1 MPSSKQIASVGCLL
15 FTLGA
20 PGSHGFAFAPQRTTT
35 KSLAPF
41 FKSVEPRISP
51 VGISSRRAGA
61 ADFGALH
68 ASLSPEND
76 RDSEIERLRSM
87 AAKLRAEAAALEAE
101 QAEVQARAVAS
112 SFAKFDLNQ
121 DGQITMA
128 ELKEG
133 LESILKTELSEKR
146 VQKLLENF
154 DTSGDGALQLDEFV
168 TVEQLRNK
176 LEALARDEKQAALE
190 LKKKAKIEEEALQFL
205 QAQMEIL
212 NDRAPTGTDKLL
224 SILPYLFPLLDGLQ
238 FARFLVLGNPENPI
252 SIAIGLL
259 YALYRSIPF
268 GGFIAFLALNLL
280 SGNPSINRLIR
291 FNMQQ
296 AIYLDIALFFPG
308 LLAGLYA
315 LVGSGL
321 GLQLPQSV
329 TELGT
334 DAVFF
339 SMVALV
345 GYAVVSSLLGVT
357 PDKIPF
363 ISNAVSQRMPSIDM
377 FDASG
382 RFLGSSRGETDENE
396 KDKKDS

>member
-1 MPSSKQIASVGCLL
+1 
-15 FTLGA
+15 
-20 PGSHGFAFAPQRTTT
+20 
-35 KSLAPF
+35 
-41 FKSVEPRISP
+41 
-51 VGISSRRAGA
+51 
-61 ADFGALH
+61 
-68 ASLSPEND
+68 
-76 RDSEIERLRSM
+76 
-87 AAKLRAEAAALEAE
+87 
-101 QAEVQARAVAS
+101 
-112 SFAKFDLNQ
+112 
-121 DGQITMA
+121 
-128 ELKEG
+128 
-133 LESILKTELSEKR
+133 
-146 VQKLLENF
+146 
-154 DTSGDGALQLDEFV
+154 
-168 TVEQLRNK
+168 
-176 LEALARDEKQAALE
+176 
-190 LKKKAKIEEEALQFL
+190 
-205 QAQMEIL
+205 
-212 NDRAPTGTDKLL
+212 
-224 SILPYLFPLLDGLQ
+224 
-238 FARFLVLGNPENPI
+238 
-252 SIAIGLL
+252 
-259 YALYRSIPF
+259 
-268 GGFIAFLALNLL
+268 
-280 SGNPSINRLIR
+280 
-291 FNMQQ
+291 MQQ